1 MALQISQRKEEEVP
15 GTSGG
20 GRNNDD
26 LVSLKNEMS
35 KLPAGMVLEIDT
47 GSEKS
52 VRGAKM
58 MITRAARQLG
68 TEWKHWSVDG
78 KVFAK
83 PEGATKRR
91 GRPKKEA

>member
-1 MALQISQRKEEEVP
+1 MPLQIAHRKEEEVP

-20 GRNNDD
+20 RNNED
-26 LVSLKNEMS
+26 LVSLKSEMS

-58 MITRAARQLG
+58 MITKAARELG
-68 TEWKHWSVDG
+68 TEWKHWSDGG
-78 KVFAK
+78 KVYAK
-83 PEGATKRR
+83 PATATKRR